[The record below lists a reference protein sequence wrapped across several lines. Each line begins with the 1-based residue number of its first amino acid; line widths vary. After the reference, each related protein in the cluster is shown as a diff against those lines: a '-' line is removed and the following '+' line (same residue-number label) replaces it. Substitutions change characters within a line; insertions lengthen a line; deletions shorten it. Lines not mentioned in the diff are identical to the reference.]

1 VTGLLD
7 AHLAQAITTLCNC
20 WRLTR
25 GDGVVMGFTD
35 HDMPLTVDGTLFE
48 PQTGFTTSE
57 ARQSLGLAID
67 SADVQGVLSS
77 IRVTDAD
84 IIDGRYDGATVETLV
99 VNWREPAAFRIV
111 GKATVAGIRRA
122 DEAFV
127 ATLEGLGRSLDVVRG
142 RLVRRNCDAELG
154 DGRCGVALGG
164 ALSGA
169 GSVLHADQAGSIR
182 ASGLDGFAQG
192 WFTHGVLRWTS
203 GARAGETER
212 VLVHRRQDAGAMLTL
227 LPRNGPPIA
236 DGDGF
241 TIVAGCDKRF
251 ATCKQ
256 KFSNQLNFQGF
267 PHLPGNDQAYAY
279 VTESETF
286 DGGPVVP

>member
-1 VTGLLD
+1 VTD
-7 AHLAQAITTLCNC
+7 ALAPYLAAPITTLCNC

-25 GDGVVMGFTD
+25 ADGTVMGFTD
-35 HDMPLTVDGTLFE
+35 HDMPLSVDGTLFE

-77 IRVTDAD
+77 IRVTDSD

-99 VNWREPAAFRIV
+99 VNWREPAAFRII
-111 GKATVAGIRRA
+111 GKATVAGIKRA

-127 ATLEGLGRSLDVVRG
+127 ATLEGLGRALDVVRG

-154 DGRCGVALGG
+154 DARCGVTLGG
-164 ALSGA
+164 ALSGM
-169 GSVLHADQAGSIR
+169 GTVLSIDQAGSIR
-182 ASGLDGFAQG
+182 ASGLDAFAEG
-192 WFTHGVLRWTS
+192 WFTHGVLSWTS
-203 GARAGETER
+203 GARSGEGER
-212 VLVHRRQDAGAMLTL
+212 VIVHRKQDDGVTLTL
-227 LPRNGPPIA
+227 LPRNGPVVTE
-236 DGDGF
+236 GDGF
-241 TIVAGCDKRF
+241 AIVAGCDKRF
-251 ATCKQ
+251 ATCKT

-279 VTESETF
+279 VTEDETF